1 MAGLQRTKY
10 ARGLFRQNSWG
21 CVSPEQHAGHPTI
34 KSAFFAVAQTKSG
47 AIDGHRT
54 RSLTDC

>member
-1 MAGLQRTKY
+1 LQRTKY
-10 ARGLFRQNSWG
+10 ARGMFRQNSWG

-34 KSAFFAVAQTKSG
+34 KSAFFAVARTKSR